1 MAINITSLLRDQTP
15 MFSVTDEKA
24 AAQSTNSNTA
34 LPRSVDLGD
43 AQETK
48 PNAFSAKPRVSL
60 AANAL

>member
-1 MAINITSLLRDQTP
+1 